1 MNKKETRLQKKA
13 RMFKTIETY
22 HSSSQSQKNFCRNND
37 IKYSTFRF
45 WLRQYQLRKDTD
57 KTNIEQLSDQ
67 SFVPIE
73 FSPSSDR
80 VPGSQY
86 GFTIEYPGGVR
97 LMMNADPDIQ
107 LIRELLNLQAV

>member
-13 RMFKTIETY
+13 RMFKNIETY
-22 HSSSQSQKNFCRNND
+22 LASSQKQKVFCRNND

-45 WLRQYQLRKDTD
+45 WLQQYRLSTGPV
-57 KTNIEQLSDQ
+57 KTNIEQLSEKD
-67 SFVPIE
+67 FVPIE
-73 FSPSSDR
+73 FSPSTDQ
-80 VPGSQY
+80 VPGSQH

-97 LMMNADPDIQ
+97 LMMNTDPDIQ